1 MRVTTGTF
9 DVCRDKRQ
17 GKKIKISRSC
27 KEKKRKKKKECKYKW
42 RRQKVPGHGF
52 PHSDLLTLLSPK

>member
-9 DVCRDKRQ
+9 DICRDKRQ

-27 KEKKRKKKKECKYKW
+27 KEKKRKKKKNANINGEDQKY
-42 RRQKVPGHGF
+42 QDMVF
-52 PHSDLLTLLSPK
+52 LIQTS